1 MGKMTKEKE
10 LSLKG
15 RVNMMKSTGIVRQI
29 DPLGRIV
36 LPRDLRKSL
45 NLNDHDSVEFFLEG
59 NTIVIKK
66 YLPTCIFCG
75 NAENLVSF
83 KGKCVCPS
91 CAKKL
96 QILTEDML

>member
-1 MGKMTKEKE
+1 
-10 LSLKG
+10 
-15 RVNMMKSTGIVRQI
+15 MMKSTGFVRQI

-45 NLNDHDSVEFFLEG
+45 ELNERDSVEFFLDG

-66 YLPTCIFCG
+66 YQASCIFCG
-75 NAENLVSF
+75 NAEDLISF

-96 QILTEDML
+96 QIFTEEIV

>member
-1 MGKMTKEKE
+1 
-10 LSLKG
+10 
-15 RVNMMKSTGIVRQI
+15 MMKSTGFVRQI

-45 NLNDHDSVEFFLEG
+45 ELNERDSVEFFLDG
-59 NTIVIKK
+59 NTIVIQKISGQL
-66 YLPTCIFCG
+66 YFLPG
-75 NAENLVSF
+75 NAEDLISF

-96 QILTEDML
+96 QILTEEIV

>member
-66 YLPTCIFCG
+66 YQPTCIFCG
-75 NAENLVSF
+75 NAKDVFVF
-83 KGKCVCPS
+83 KGKNVCPA
-91 CAKKL
+91 CMEELKK
-96 QILTEDML
+96 